1 VVDSPTDD
9 LRPLV
14 SHRDFPDDL
23 ELRAA
28 RQDRLDDPEVAPA
41 IVAGMEAVIEEEN
54 AETETETVGKRRERR
69 EIAPTDEPDAPQ
81 TLRSIDVAEAPQAR
95 PWSPL
100 LDAYQADVPPPRS
113 SRAWLVAA
121 ALIAGLL
128 GGFGGGYLMGA
139 RQRPAATVAT
149 VASSAPQPAAS
160 ARDYTEGAV
169 KSDAPDVSTGVRPA
183 TLPPSPK
190 AAPGKPSPSAQASAA
205 RRGPGEASRQ
215 NRADRAAPAKT
226 APSARPR
233 SEQSRG
239 ATGAAR
245 AVDSNPGRLLVRS
258 TPADATVFVDGRARG
273 PTPVAIA
280 NLPLG
285 THFVRIARDGYAVE
299 NRRIFIT
306 AGQPTESLEVTL
318 ERLGAASSDGSITRI
333 PTPRTPATIG
343 TVMGTLDVESRP
355 AGAKVFIDGRLVGTT
370 PVAMVEVA
378 SGEHAIRLEHEGYQR
393 WASTIRVV
401 SGGRSR
407 VTASL
412 EQ

>member
-1 VVDSPTDD
+1 
-9 LRPLV
+9 
-14 SHRDFPDDL
+14 
-23 ELRAA
+23 
-28 RQDRLDDPEVAPA
+28 
-41 IVAGMEAVIEEEN
+41 
-54 AETETETVGKRRERR
+54 
-69 EIAPTDEPDAPQ
+69 
-81 TLRSIDVAEAPQAR
+81 
-95 PWSPL
+95 
-100 LDAYQADVPPPRS
+100 
-113 SRAWLVAA
+113 
-121 ALIAGLL
+121 
-128 GGFGGGYLMGA
+128 
-139 RQRPAATVAT
+139 
-149 VASSAPQPAAS
+149 
-160 ARDYTEGAV
+160 
-169 KSDAPDVSTGVRPA
+169 
-183 TLPPSPK
+183 
-190 AAPGKPSPSAQASAA
+190 
-205 RRGPGEASRQ
+205 
-215 NRADRAAPAKT
+215 
-226 APSARPR
+226 
-233 SEQSRG
+233 
-239 ATGAAR
+239 
-245 AVDSNPGRLLVRS
+245 VRS